1 MRHVFR
7 VLICA
12 ILLTLTATGA
22 HASPASADGG
32 GPGAKPIPP
41 EELQRSA
48 AKQQLLN
55 VQLSKDIITADFAEV
70 VMSLWQ
76 EIQQPYA
83 ARWCGPGSTEAVVG
97 QWRGN
102 SFVDNY
108 SGPEGVGPDAYQRR
122 LAQTLGEY
130 DTVLAMTTWSGYTT
144 TTNNEIGNGF
154 YTSGAVGGFTSY
166 TDKLYYDIQ
175 FKAHPLAPVVDAA
188 GLPGWGATQHIS
200 HFVTVKQY
208 WIGGDTT
215 TYGDTASYSQG
226 RNSGASWQVVPLNS
240 FYTVHIQPNNGYSS
254 DQIVW

>member
-1 MRHVFR
+1 MKKPYK
-7 VLICA
+7 VL
-12 ILLTLTATGA
+12 TGA
-22 HASPASADGG
+22 IFVVALAFGGNGAPASADTGG
-32 GPGAKPIPP
+32 GPGATVIPP
-41 EELQRSA
+41 EELLRSA
-48 AKQQLLN
+48 AKQQ
-55 VQLSKDIITADFAEV
+55 QLDAKLRADTITQDYGEV
-70 VMSLWQ
+70 IMSLWQ

-83 ARWCGPGSTEAVVG
+83 AKWCGPGSTEAVVG

-108 SGPEGVGPDAYQRR
+108 SGPEGVGPDAYQHR
-122 LAQTLGEY
+122 LAETLGEF
-130 DTVLAMTTWSGYTT
+130 DTAAQMTTWSGYTT

-154 YTSGAVGGFTSY
+154 YTSGSVGGFTGY

-175 FKAHPLAPVVDAA
+175 FKGHPLAPVVDAYLLA
-188 GLPGWGATQHIS
+188 GWTGHVS

-226 RNSGASWQVVPLNS
+226 RNSGANWMTVGLNS
-240 FYTVHIQPNNGYSS
+240 FYSVHIQPINSYSS

>member
-1 MRHVFR
+1 MRKSLR
-7 VLICA
+7 VLVCA
-12 ILLTLTATGA
+12 ILLAIGA
-22 HASPASADGG
+22 SGLGAIPASADGG
-32 GPGAKPIPP
+32 PGSSAIPP
-41 EELQRSA
+41 EELLRSA
-48 AKQQLLN
+48 AKQQQLDARLAQN
-55 VQLSKDIITADFAEV
+55 VITADYGEV
-70 VMSLWQ
+70 IMSLWQ

-83 ARWCGPGSTEAVVG
+83 AKWCGPGSTEAVVG

-102 SFVDNY
+102 AFIDNY

-122 LAQTLGEY
+122 LAQTLGEF
-130 DTVLAMTTWSGYTT
+130 DTFQQMTTWSGYTT

-154 YTSGAVGGFTSY
+154 YTSGSVGGFASY

-175 FKAHPLAPVVDAA
+175 WKGHPLAPVVDAYL
-188 GLPGWGATQHIS
+188 LPGWNGHVS

-226 RNSGASWQVVPLNS
+226 RNSGANWTTMTLNG
-240 FYTVHIQPNNGYSS
+240 FYSAHIQPNNGYSS